1 MPDSFISDAQLAA
14 RYGVSRNTVW
24 RWTREQADFPK
35 PVKLTPGC
43 TRWRMSDV
51 ERWETSRA
59 EAVS

>member
-24 RWTREQADFPK
+24 RWTREQEGFPQ
-35 PVKLTPGC
+35 PLKLTPGC